1 MTPVPWSYVSSWH
14 CTCCGLCCREFD
26 VVLRFDE
33 WLRLVRTYGVGVTK
47 AGLDKLYMG
56 KKSDGSCLFLYNSF
70 GRWFC
75 GLQDT
80 KPRACK
86 VWPFKLSNKPRY
98 GRSREAAFDYK
109 GKRLYVY
116 VDPFCPE
123 LRWGKPSERTVY
135 QVIPEFIE
143 IALGVREKQV
153 YSTYDMKHDT
163 SSPIGGRRYW
173 TT

>member
-1 MTPVPWSYVSSWH
+1 MTPVPWSYLNSWY

-33 WLRLVRTYGVGVTK
+33 WLSLVRTYGVGVTK

-70 GRWFC
+70 GKWFC
-75 GLQDT
+75 GLQRV

-86 VWPFKLSNKPRY
+86 LWPFKLSNKPRY
-98 GRSREAAFDYK
+98 GRSREASFDYK
-109 GKRLYVY
+109 GKRLYIY

-123 LRWGKPSERTVY
+123 IRWGKPSERIVH

-143 IALGVREKQV
+143 LALGLREKQV
-153 YSTYDMKHDT
+153 HSTYNMKYDT
-163 SSPIGGRRYW
+163 PYPIGRTRYW
-173 TT
+173 TI

>member
-1 MTPVPWSYVSSWH
+1 MTPVPWSYVNSWH
-14 CTCCGLCCREFD
+14 CTCCGLCCKEFD

-33 WLRLVRTYGVGVTK
+33 WLRLVRNYGVGVTK

-56 KKSDGSCLFLYNSF
+56 KKSDGTCLFLYNSF
-70 GRWFC
+70 GKWFC
-75 GLQDT
+75 GLQHM

-86 VWPFKLSNKPRY
+86 LWPFKLSNKPRY
-98 GRSREAAFDYK
+98 GRPREAAFDYK

-135 QVIPEFIE
+135 QTIPEVIE

-163 SSPIGGRRYW
+163 SSPIAGRRYRV
-173 TT
+173 T